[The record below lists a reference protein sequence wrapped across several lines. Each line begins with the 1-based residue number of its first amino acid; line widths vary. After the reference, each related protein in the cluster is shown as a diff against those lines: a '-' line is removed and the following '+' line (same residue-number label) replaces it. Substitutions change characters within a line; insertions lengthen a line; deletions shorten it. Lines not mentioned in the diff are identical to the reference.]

1 MDGLSAKTTNV
12 VEDAKFSPF
21 HLKLTIYSSG
31 GPFLDGYI
39 LSIIAIALTQI
50 TPQLHLNAMWSGLI
64 GASALIGIFIGGFLG
79 YVTDKFG
86 RQLMYT
92 IDFILLIV
100 ASVLQFF
107 VHNAWELFALR
118 IVLGISVGADY
129 PIATSLLTEFAPR
142 RHRGMMLGVTLVAYY
157 VGSTVAYLVGQWM
170 LAIGPE
176 AWRWILASSAVPAVI
191 LVLLRMGTPESPRW
205 LLQQGRKDEALQVL
219 RSVYGPEASLADI
232 EVPAESKGR
241 TSYLK
246 LFSRAYVK
254 RTLYVGLF
262 YMAAVAPLFA
272 MLTFGPEMLTSYHL
286 FTGASGY
293 GAAIIS
299 ALFLIGCIPA
309 LFLVNRWGRRR
320 LIIIAFAGMTV
331 GIALLGFFPSGPL
344 AIILLGF
351 ILYALFSGGP
361 NVMEWLAPNEL
372 FPTEVRGTAVGITTC
387 ISRFGAVFGTYLF
400 PWGLSRFGIGP
411 TMLVGALV
419 TLGGLVVCI
428 LLAPETTQ
436 QTLNEASV
444 AEVARSHRHSTAGA
458 RQSQS
463 VRHISR

>member
-1 MDGLSAKTTNV
+1 MRRERTNL
-12 VEDAKFSPF
+12 VEDAPFRPF
-21 HLKLTIYSSG
+21 HLKLTLYSSG

-50 TPQLHLNAMWSGLI
+50 GPQLHLNATWSGLI
-64 GASALIGIFIGGFLG
+64 GASALIGIFIGGLFG

-92 IDFILLIV
+92 VDFILLIV
-100 ASVLQFF
+100 ASILQFW
-107 VHNAWELFALR
+107 VQSGWELFVIRL
-118 IVLGISVGADY
+118 ILGISVGADY

-142 RHRGMMLGVTLVAYY
+142 KHRGMMLGVTLVAYY
-157 VGSTVAYLVGQWM
+157 VGSTVAYVVGEAM
-170 LAIGPE
+170 LGLGPD
-176 AWRWILASSAVPAVI
+176 AWRWMLASSAVPAII
-191 LVLLRMGTPESPRW
+191 LVLLRLGTPESPRW
-205 LLQQGRKDEALQVL
+205 LLQHGERDKAERVL
-219 RSVYGPEASLADI
+219 KQVYGPQASIDDI
-232 EVPAESKGR
+232 ALPDMEQRR

-246 LFSRAYVK
+246 LFTRGYIK

-286 FTGASGY
+286 FTGADGY

-309 LFLVNRWGRRR
+309 LFLVNKLGRR
-320 LIIIAFAGMTV
+320 LMIITSFAGMTV
-331 GIALLGFFPSGPL
+331 GIALLGLFPHGPL
-344 AIILLGF
+344 ALILLGF
-351 ILYALFSGGP
+351 VVYAIFSGGP

-372 FPTEVRGTAVGITTC
+372 FPTEVRGTAVGVTTC

-400 PWGLSRFGIGP
+400 PWGLKNFGIGP

-419 TLGGLVVCI
+419 TLGGLIVCI
-428 LLAPETTQ
+428 LLAPETTNK
-436 QTLNEASV
+436 TLNAAS
-444 AEVARSHRHSTAGA
+444 STEYSSRRQPPSGVRQRIQAGG
-458 RQSQS
+458 R
-463 VRHISR
+463 

>member
-1 MDGLSAKTTNV
+1 MVQGKKNI

-21 HLKLTIYSSG
+21 HMKLTIYSSG

-50 TPQLHLNAMWSGLI
+50 TPQLHLNATWSGLI
-64 GASALIGIFIGGFLG
+64 GASALIGIFIGGFFG
-79 YVTDKFG
+79 YVTDKVG

-92 IDFILLIV
+92 IDFIILIV
-100 ASVLQFF
+100 ASILQFWI
-107 VHNAWELFALR
+107 HTGWELFVIRL
-118 IVLGISVGADY
+118 ILGISIGADY
-129 PIATSLLTEFAPR
+129 PIATSLLAEFSPKK
-142 RHRGMMLGVTLVAYY
+142 HRGMMLGVTLIAYY
-157 VGSTVAYLVGQWM
+157 VGSTVAYIVGQLM
-170 LAIGPE
+170 LNIGPD
-176 AWRWILASSAVPAVI
+176 AWRWMLASSAVPAII

-205 LLQQGRKDEALQVL
+205 LLQHGRKAEAEKVL
-219 RSVYGPEASLADI
+219 KQVYGKSASLQDI
-232 EVPAESKGR
+232 VMPGASNSK

-246 LFSRAYVK
+246 LFSRGYLK

-286 FTGASGY
+286 FEGAGGY

-309 LFLVNRWGRRR
+309 LLLVNKLGRRMM
-320 LIIIAFAGMTV
+320 IIVSFAGMTI
-331 GIALLGFFPSGPL
+331 GILLLGIFPSGQIG
-344 AIILLGF
+344 IILLGF
-351 ILYALFSGGP
+351 ILYAVFSGGP
-361 NVMEWLAPNEL
+361 NIMEWLAPNEL

-400 PWGLSRFGIGP
+400 PWGMKHFGIGS

-419 TLGGLVVCI
+419 TFGGLIVCI
-428 LLAPETTQ
+428 ALAPETTNKS
-436 QTLNEASV
+436 LNAASSV
-444 AEVARSHRHSTAGA
+444 QPRTKSEVAS
-458 RQSQS
+458 
-463 VRHISR
+463 